1 MKRIFNIIVSVALLA
16 ALSGCE
22 KEPMSYEGE
31 TGVYFSIQRG
41 PTYGA
46 RENWPY
52 YPYSPLEFVLYAG
65 ETQHTISLQVRVAG
79 NLADHPRTF
88 RYEIDPET
96 TTAAEG
102 TDYVKPSGEAVIPA
116 GQRDGFIDLVVN
128 RTAAMKAQTLKI
140 GLRLVAN
147 ENFSLAFT
155 DFEQPPILNAG
166 PEGVIETFDATRHI
180 VKVSDILAQ
189 PPVWSGALNSTYG
202 QGEEFQTLGQFTVK
216 KFNLICEI
224 TGVTYSDFLTNPPMT
239 DSYMRLIGRRVGD
252 YLKQQY
258 RNGTPVLEDDG
269 RLMWVDG
276 VKWKSYPGTAW
287 DGTIIPDY
295 FY

>member
-1 MKRIFNIIVSVALLA
+1 MKKIFNIILSGALLA

-41 PTYGA
+41 PSYGV
-46 RENWPY
+46 RDNWPF

-65 ETQHTISLQVRVAG
+65 ENQHTISLRVRVTG
-79 NLADHPRTF
+79 NLTDYPRTF
-88 RYEIDPET
+88 SYRIDPET
-96 TTAAEG
+96 TTATEG
-102 TDYVKPSGEAVIPA
+102 VDYVKPSGEGIIPA
-116 GQRDGFIDLVVN
+116 GQRDGYIDLLVN
-128 RTAAMKAQTLKI
+128 RTASMKTQTLEI
-140 GLRLVAN
+140 GLRLLSN

-155 DFEQPPILNAG
+155 QFEQPPGLNAG
-166 PEGVIETFDATRHI
+166 QEEVIESFDATRH
-180 VKVSDILAQ
+180 VVRVNDNLVQ
-189 PPVWSGALNSTYG
+189 PPIWLGGIYAWG
-202 QGEEFQTLGQFTVK
+202 QGEEFNVLGVFSVK

-224 TGVTYSDFLTNPPMT
+224 TGVTYSDFLTDPPMT
-239 DSYMRLIGRRVGD
+239 SPYMRIIGRRVGD
-252 YLKQQY
+252 YLKEQY

-276 VKWKSYPGTAW
+276 VKWMSYPGTPW
-287 DGTIIPDY
+287 DGTINPDY